1 MQLKI
6 DMPRPVH
13 EELERWKAVKFPV
26 PKDYGFSEPNKI
38 LQKEFYTYAKEDN
51 FNALFGLLSDKL
63 EHVSS
68 EEVLNVIF
76 KHVAA
81 SGNSLLH
88 VAASHGSEGVT
99 QLLCHHFPLLIT
111 RKNFLGDN
119 ALHLAARAG
128 RFNTIQNLVKH
139 VKIHHRTLELASLLR
154 MKNNKGNTPL
164 HDAVIKGC
172 REVACFLVYE
182 DLEVSYHK
190 NKEDKSPL
198 YLAVE
203 SCDEEMIASF
213 IEAMPEGNLGNHM
226 FSSFRREK

>member
-13 EELERWKAVKFPV
+13 KELERWKAVKFPV
-26 PKDYGFSEPNKI
+26 PKPAGYGFCEPNKI

-88 VAASHGSEGVT
+88 VAASHGSEGLDGLT
-99 QLLCHHFPLLIT
+99 QF
-111 RKNFLGDN
+111 
-119 ALHLAARAG
+119 
-128 RFNTIQNLVKH
+128 
-139 VKIHHRTLELASLLR
+139 KI
-154 MKNNKGNTPL
+154 
-164 HDAVIKGC
+164 
-172 REVACFLVYE
+172 
-182 DLEVSYHK
+182 
-190 NKEDKSPL
+190 
-198 YLAVE
+198 
-203 SCDEEMIASF
+203 
-213 IEAMPEGNLGNHM
+213 
-226 FSSFRREK
+226 SSSM

>member
-1 MQLKI
+1 
-6 DMPRPVH
+6 
-13 EELERWKAVKFPV
+13 
-26 PKDYGFSEPNKI
+26 
-38 LQKEFYTYAKEDN
+38 
-51 FNALFGLLSDKL
+51 
-63 EHVSS
+63 
-68 EEVLNVIF
+68 
-76 KHVAA
+76 
-81 SGNSLLH
+81 

-128 RFNTIQNLVKH
+128 RFDTIQNLVKH
-139 VKIHHRTLELASLLR
+139 VKIDPHKTLELASLLR

-172 REVACFLVYE
+172 REVACFLVNE

-203 SCDEEMIASF
+203 SCDEKMIVSL

-226 FSSFRREK
+226 FSSFGREKQHVTLIIIGLIKTYSS

>member
-1 MQLKI
+1 MQLQI
-6 DMPRPVH
+6 DMPRPVN
-13 EELERWKAVKFPV
+13 EELERWEAVKFPV

-38 LQKEFYTYAKEDN
+38 LQKDVYTYAKEDN

-68 EEVLNVIF
+68 EEVLNIIF

-111 RKNFLGDN
+111 RRNFLGDN

-128 RFNTIQNLVKH
+128 RFDTIQNLVKH

-164 HDAVIKGC
+164 HDAVIKGW
-172 REVACFLVYE
+172 REVASFLVYE

-190 NKEDKSPL
+190 NKEHKSPL

-203 SCDEEMIASF
+203 SCDEEMIVSL